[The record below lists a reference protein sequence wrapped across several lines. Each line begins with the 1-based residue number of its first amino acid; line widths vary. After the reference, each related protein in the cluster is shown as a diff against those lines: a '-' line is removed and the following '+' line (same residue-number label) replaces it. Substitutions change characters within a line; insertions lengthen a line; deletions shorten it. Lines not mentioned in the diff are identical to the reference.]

1 MCFDSKSITLNEVV
15 DVFAG
20 TFPLLLARCYRCCWH
35 VYIIFVQGNSR
46 VETLDVEENGL
57 EGEGA
62 VYIAD
67 MLRENSFITAVV
79 SIYFH

>member
-1 MCFDSKSITLNEVV
+1 MIQHNSK
-15 DVFAG
+15 
-20 TFPLLLARCYRCCWH
+20 
-35 VYIIFVQGNSR
+35 

-57 EGEGA
+57 GGEGA

-79 SIYFH
+79 SISLYWFNLIYSPKLSAHSKI